1 MACNFEILGY
11 CAQHSAQK
19 SSLDFLITPGRG
31 ITSVEQKKGRPK
43 KARKKKAK
51 TTHKKQEK
59 KAESLNASH
68 VVLKGH
74 DEKSFHNCDVISPNY
89 SLAAQGAVTLVV
101 SGVVVVFLLL
111 LL

>member
-1 MACNFEILGY
+1 MN
-11 CAQHSAQK
+11 K
-19 SSLDFLITPGRG
+19 
-31 ITSVEQKKGRPK
+31 
-43 KARKKKAK
+43 RKEDQ
-51 TTHKKQEK
+51 KKQEKREQKTHTKSKKK

-74 DEKSFHNCDVISPNY
+74 DENSFHKCDVISPNY

-101 SGVVVVFLLL
+101 SGVVVVVVFLLL